1 MPDQLSSIPYPAQ
14 NDLPNVSRGKRFAS
28 MMYEGVML
36 FAVVFI
42 SDYLFDALTQS
53 RHGLVLR
60 PERQAWL
67 FLAIG
72 FYFYTCWRAGG
83 QTLPM
88 KAWHIKLTR
97 SDLGKPSPLQ
107 LVIRYTA
114 SWIIPLL
121 GVALLHLL
129 VVFTGFR
136 SAYML
141 AVGAPFLIFIPT
153 WVRGDGRFMH
163 DVLCGTRLV
172 DIQSL
177 QTRS

>member
-1 MPDQLSSIPYPAQ
+1 MPAQPSSTPPPVQ
-14 NDLPNVSRGKRFAS
+14 NDLPNASRGKRFAS

-53 RHGLVLR
+53 RHGLMLR

-67 FLAIG
+67 FFAIG
-72 FYFYTCWRAGG
+72 FYFYICWRAGG

-88 KAWHIKLTR
+88 RAWHIKLTR
-97 SDLGKPSPLQ
+97 SDLGKPTPLQ
-107 LVIRYTA
+107 LVARYTT
-114 SWIIPLL
+114 SWVIPLF
-121 GVALLHLL
+121 GVAALHLL
-129 VVFTGFR
+129 VIFTGFR
-136 SAYML
+136 SAYLL

-153 WVRGDGRFMH
+153 FFRDDGRFMH
-163 DVLCGTRLV
+163 DVLCGTQLV

-177 QTRS
+177 QTKS

>member
-1 MPDQLSSIPYPAQ
+1 MPDQRTSALAPVQ
-14 NDLPNVSRGKRFAS
+14 NDLLNGSRSKRFAS

-53 RHGLVLR
+53 RHGLMLR
-60 PERQAWL
+60 PERQLWL
-67 FLAIG
+67 FIAIG
-72 FYFYTCWRAGG
+72 FYFYICWRAGG

-88 KAWHIKLTR
+88 KAWHIKLVR

-107 LVIRYTA
+107 LIARYTA

-121 GVALLHLL
+121 GVALIHLL
-129 VVFTGFR
+129 VISSGFR
-136 SAYML
+136 AAYLL

-153 WVRGDGRFMH
+153 WIRRDGQFMH

-177 QTRS
+177 QTKP